1 MIKLLASFLIITI
14 LSGCLNLKPENE
26 SGEFYTW
33 VDERGQLH
41 TLKKESKKEPKKEP
55 KKEVTPKDIE
65 TEIINTS
72 KTKVLD
78 SKSLPAND
86 FKSSDFVSSDEI
98 DKKINGANLYSW
110 NQDGRQEIVES
121 NVIDKPDQSL
131 VKIKS
136 RPITPL
142 ISFIKYREGK
152 QVPLST
158 LLSRELSLEQLYT
171 TNKILNTD
179 YVLIEVDI
187 IINELE
193 FKSFIKSN
201 KTPLPAITFLDVN
214 YNAEGDNE
222 IFTEYSEE
230 TWSNHGYFN
239 GVLSLPTNTAY
250 VLITPNPL
258 NGVIE
263 TPESNITISNF
274 GNIQISNSIN

>member
-1 MIKLLASFLIITI
+1 MIKLLGSFLIITI
-14 LSGCLNLKPENE
+14 LTGCFNLKSENE
-26 SGEFYTW
+26 SGDFYTW

-41 TLKKESKKEPKKEP
+41 TLKKEAKKEQQKVTG
-55 KKEVTPKDIE
+55 KEVE
-65 TEIINTS
+65 TNGINTES
-72 KTKVLD
+72 INASNTKALD
-78 SKSLPAND
+78 SKSLSSNN
-86 FKSSDFVSSDEI
+86 FESSDFVSSDVI
-98 DKKINGANLYSW
+98 DKKINGTNLYSW
-110 NQDGRQEIVES
+110 NQDGRQEIIES
-121 NVIDKPDQSL
+121 QTIDKPDLSQI
-131 VKIKS
+131 KIKS

-171 TNKILNTD
+171 TNKTLNTD

-187 IINELE
+187 IANELQ

-201 KTPLPAITFLDVN
+201 KTPLPAITFLDIN
-214 YNAEGDNE
+214 YNAEGDLE

-230 TWSNHGYFN
+230 TWSNHGFFK
-239 GVLSLPTNTAY
+239 GALRLPTNTAY

-263 TPESNITISNF
+263 TPEKNITISNF
-274 GNIQISNSIN
+274 GNIQITNFIN